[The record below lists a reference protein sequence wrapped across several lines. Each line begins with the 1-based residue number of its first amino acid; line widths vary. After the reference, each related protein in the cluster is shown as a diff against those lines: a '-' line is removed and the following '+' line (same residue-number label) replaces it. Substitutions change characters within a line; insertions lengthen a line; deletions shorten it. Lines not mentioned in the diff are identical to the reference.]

1 MIPSIRY
8 EDCWFVGDTG
18 GAHLMCRRTAALLPI
33 KFKEEDPECA
43 LDLPDSGGV
52 DLHVIFH
59 GFVGEARILEFLNRC
74 IAERFDLPTRIVTVH
89 FGNMLEGVTQCEG
102 KPPSDACQVLIST
115 DPVHCVIPR
124 SVWIEYRAKH
134 AAEMVRREEC
144 WRSPAPQEK
153 GGE

>member
-8 EDCWFVGDTG
+8 EDCWLVGDTLMSRKTLDRYDLVFSPSSERPVEDHFDCVDG
-18 GAHLMCRRTAALLPI
+18 GGIQLCVTHI
-33 KFKEEDPECA
+33 GF
-43 LDLPDSGGV
+43 SG
-52 DLHVIFH
+52 HVR
-59 GFVGEARILEFLNRC
+59 VLEFINQ
-74 IAERFDLPTRIVTVH
+74 IVAQRFDLPTRYVRVEYINPGDGLLKRDPESAHDAFQFLLSSGPVH
-89 FGNMLEGVTQCEG
+89 F
-102 KPPSDACQVLIST
+102 
-115 DPVHCVIPR
+115 VIPR